1 MEYHT
6 IGEDLIDEKGRISQS
21 SGSSKTSSNGETNI
35 EEFRKKFMMQLS
47 NWFWQLLANRPVNSA
62 VAPVGQQIFSHMEA
76 TVQALIEIF
85 HAFTTT
91 VDLVESTTG
100 NVNGTISLAAQIY
113 AQFLMAEN
121 KQVSFAAKQALIRVL
136 RPKTRRRKQHITV
149 SPIVQQDSS
158 NGLSVEGASTQ
169 SRPTIPRIPPPVR
182 GHNTFDQQAMVDRGH
197 GMFDQQEQAQR
208 QPHHA
213 AALGIG
219 PGGIG
224 LGGIA
229 GNLAALLPD
238 LAGAGGVNIPPPVLD
253 MPQEVDDEAMVELA
267 IALSLQEQNPEGDGG
282 AGAEIAQLQQGLQ
295 GLQQGLQQLANL
307 GGQAFD
313 GYPGLQGL
321 AGILGEAGVVGLPP
335 DVVEEDEVM
344 FNQVNKLNMSA
355 VPHTFH
361 ATFVLQVLRSII
373 TFLK

>member
-1 MEYHT
+1 MEFYIT
-6 IGEDLIDEKGRISQS
+6 GAGENDNTTEGIPELH
-21 SGSSKTSSNGETNI
+21 GSLQNKANRETNVG
-35 EEFRKKFMMQLS
+35 EFRKKFMMQLS
-47 NWFWQLLANRPVNSA
+47 NWFWQLLANRPVNS
-62 VAPVGQQIFSHMEA
+62 VVSPIGQQQFSHIEA

-91 VDLVESTTG
+91 VDFLESTAEDVDG
-100 NVNGTISLAAQIY
+100 SISFAAQIY

-136 RPKTRRRKQHITV
+136 RPKTRRRKQQV
-149 SPIVQQDSS
+149 SLISASQPERS
-158 NGLSVEGASTQ
+158 NLGSGDTCSAQ
-169 SRPTIPRIPPPVR
+169 AHPTIPRIPPPAR
-182 GHNTFDQQAMVDRGH
+182 GYNNYPQQPTSHRGH
-197 GMFDQQEQAQR
+197 GLFSQQEQIQR

-213 AALGIG
+213 AALVLG
-219 PGGIG
+219 PRGIG

-238 LAGAGGVNIPPPVLD
+238 LAGVGGANIPPPVLD
-253 MPQEVDDEAMVELA
+253 MPAEVDDEAMVELA
-267 IALSLQEQNPEGDGG
+267 IALSLQEQNAEGGGG

-335 DVVEEDEVM
+335 DVAEEDEIM
-344 FNQVNKLNMSA
+344 FNQV
-355 VPHTFH
+355 
-361 ATFVLQVLRSII
+361 
-373 TFLK
+373 

>member
-1 MEYHT
+1 MEYHMNGDGKK
-6 IGEDLIDEKGRISQS
+6 IEDDVAVQIKG
-21 SGSSKTSSNGETNI
+21 NV
-35 EEFRKKFMMQLS
+35 EFRKKFMIQLS
-47 NWFWQLLANRPVNSA
+47 QWFWQLLESRSTNNVT
-62 VAPVGQQIFSHMEA
+62 VPVGQQQFTFIEA

-91 VDLVESTTG
+91 TDMKILEAKQLDES
-100 NVNGTISLAAQIY
+100 ISFAARIY
-113 AQFLMAEN
+113 GQFLISEN

-136 RPKTRRRKQHITV
+136 RPKTKRRKQHQPSLTSVPPKDQILM
-149 SPIVQQDSS
+149 SPDGTP
-158 NGLSVEGASTQ
+158 NQ
-169 SRPTIPRIPPPVR
+169 SHQTIPRIPPPIR
-182 GHNTFDQQAMVDRGH
+182 GHQNYAQQPPVDRSNSI
-197 GMFDQQEQAQR
+197 FSQQEQDQHA
-208 QPHHA
+208 PNHA
-213 AALGIG
+213 AALGLG

-253 MPQEVDDEAMVELA
+253 MPAEVDDEAMVELA
-267 IALSLQEQNPEGDGG
+267 IALSLQEQNAEGPGG

-335 DVVEEDEVM
+335 DVAEEDEVL
-344 FNQVNKLNMSA
+344 FNQVWLIYQ
-355 VPHTFH
+355 P
-361 ATFVLQVLRSII
+361 
-373 TFLK
+373 